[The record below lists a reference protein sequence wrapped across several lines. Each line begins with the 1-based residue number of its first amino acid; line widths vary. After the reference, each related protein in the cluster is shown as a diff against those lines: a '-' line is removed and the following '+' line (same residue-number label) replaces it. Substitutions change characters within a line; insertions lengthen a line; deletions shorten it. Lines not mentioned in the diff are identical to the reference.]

1 MKQISVNWVHFQKV
15 DHREQALKVLAIAKE
30 QEIAKNNLKKRKK

>member
-15 DHREQALKVLAIAKE
+15 DHREQALKVLALAKK
-30 QEIAKNNLKKRKK
+30 QESEKQAKNRKK